1 MLGSRAAANVVPVCT
16 YPVAVEQLLLPPL
29 SSPDGGPAVRF
40 LSPRG
45 RVINV
50 IILRQLDDSSRARG
64 PSHFIFKSLQA
75 LLRLPARAFGLPD
88 CTPRGTYRNARR

>member
-29 SSPDGGPAVRF
+29 VSPLRGPVRF

-50 IILRQLDDSSRARG
+50 IILRQLDDSSRAV
-64 PSHFIFKSLQA
+64 
-75 LLRLPARAFGLPD
+75 GLEPLHI
-88 CTPRGTYRNARR
+88 